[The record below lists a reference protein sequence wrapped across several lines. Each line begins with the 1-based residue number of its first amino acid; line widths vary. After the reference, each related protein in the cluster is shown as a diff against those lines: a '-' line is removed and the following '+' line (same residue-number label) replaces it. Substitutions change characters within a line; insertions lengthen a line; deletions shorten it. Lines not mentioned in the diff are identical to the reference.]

1 VADLEWRRLCD
12 SETDRLLLGFGHV
25 LTINA
30 AQLQRRVS

>member
-12 SETDRLLLGFGHV
+12 SETDRLLLGFG